1 MTRFTEKANAITPSR
16 ELQPDEYFNETDHL
30 IYCSKCN
37 TPRQCRHEL
46 QGKVLIP
53 SIRCKCQQEIFEQEE
68 AQRKLHEKQMEI
80 EHLKTSGLQD
90 KALYDYTFAR
100 DNGINPEI
108 KLAHNYVSNWEEMK
122 ANASGLLIWGDVG
135 TGKSF
140 FAGCI
145 ANALLEKGVPVLMT
159 NFSRILNTLTGMH
172 FEDRNQFINSLNRY
186 SLLIIDDLGIERNSD
201 FALEQVFNV
210 IDSRYRSKKP
220 LIITTNLTLS
230 ELNNAADIA
239 HKRIYDRILERCI
252 PVRINNRDIRQD
264 NATADK
270 ALGRAHEPRRGYH
283 CLIYQVVSKCALRE
297 ENLCVYIPRSRII
310 SSRFRE
316 SKSISLIWGTIL
328 SRIAPSWTN
337 LCVLAS
343 RSFLRF
349 LASASSWRCF
359 ACKSAFS
366 SGVIIL
372 LSAISGT
379 SFLCPYPGGFGFK
392 ILCFGT
398 MVLDN

>member
-1 MTRFTEKANAITPSR
+1 MTKFIERPTAITSNR
-16 ELQPDEYFNETDHL
+16 ELQSDEYFNETDHL

-145 ANALLEKGVPVLMT
+145 ANALL
-159 NFSRILNTLTGMH
+159 
-172 FEDRNQFINSLNRY
+172 
-186 SLLIIDDLGIERNSD
+186 
-201 FALEQVFNV
+201 
-210 IDSRYRSKKP
+210 DSRYRSKKP

-252 PVRINNRDIRQD
+252 PVRINNRNIRQD
-264 NATADK
+264 NATA
-270 ALGRAHEPRRGYH
+270 
-283 CLIYQVVSKCALRE
+283 
-297 ENLCVYIPRSRII
+297 NLKQAKR
-310 SSRFRE
+310 
-316 SKSISLIWGTIL
+316 
-328 SRIAPSWTN
+328 
-337 LCVLAS
+337 
-343 RSFLRF
+343 
-349 LASASSWRCF
+349 
-359 ACKSAFS
+359 
-366 SGVIIL
+366 IL
-372 LSAISGT
+372 LNNHT
-379 SFLCPYPGGFGFK
+379 P
-392 ILCFGT
+392 
-398 MVLDN
+398 NQN

>member
-1 MTRFTEKANAITPSR
+1 
-16 ELQPDEYFNETDHL
+16 
-30 IYCSKCN
+30 
-37 TPRQCRHEL
+37 
-46 QGKVLIP
+46 
-53 SIRCKCQQEIFEQEE
+53 
-68 AQRKLHEKQMEI
+68 
-80 EHLKTSGLQD
+80 
-90 KALYDYTFAR
+90 
-100 DNGINPEI
+100 
-108 KLAHNYVSNWEEMK
+108 MK

-252 PVRINNRDIRQD
+252 PVRINNRNIRQD
-264 NATADK
+264 NATD
-270 ALGRAHEPRRGYH
+270 
-283 CLIYQVVSKCALRE
+283 
-297 ENLCVYIPRSRII
+297 NL
-310 SSRFRE
+310 
-316 SKSISLIWGTIL
+316 KQ
-328 SRIAPSWTN
+328 A
-337 LCVLAS
+337 
-343 RSFLRF
+343 
-349 LASASSWRCF
+349 
-359 ACKSAFS
+359 KK
-366 SGVIIL
+366 IL
-372 LSAISGT
+372 LNNHA
-379 SFLCPYPGGFGFK
+379 P
-392 ILCFGT
+392 
-398 MVLDN
+398 NQN

>member
-1 MTRFTEKANAITPSR
+1 MTKFTEKATAITPNR

-68 AQRKLHEKQMEI
+68 TQRKLHEKQMEI

-145 ANALLEKGVPVLMT
+145 ANALLEKGIPVLMT
-159 NFSRILNTLTGMH
+159 NFSQILNTLTGMH

-210 IDSRYRSKKP
+210 IDSRYRSGKP
-220 LIITTNLTLS
+220 LIVTTNLTLDDLHNP
-230 ELNNAADIA
+230 EDTA
-239 HKRIYDRILERCI
+239 HSRIYDRLLSMCV
-252 PVRINNRDIRQD
+252 PVRFTGDNFRQE
-264 NATADK
+264 TAK
-270 ALGRAHEPRRGYH
+270 RKMESMKK
-283 CLIYQVVSKCALRE
+283 LI
-297 ENLCVYIPRSRII
+297 
-310 SSRFRE
+310 
-316 SKSISLIWGTIL
+316 T
-328 SRIAPSWTN
+328 
-337 LCVLAS
+337 
-343 RSFLRF
+343 
-349 LASASSWRCF
+349 
-359 ACKSAFS
+359 
-366 SGVIIL
+366 
-372 LSAISGT
+372 
-379 SFLCPYPGGFGFK
+379 
-392 ILCFGT
+392 
-398 MVLDN
+398 D

>member
-1 MTRFTEKANAITPSR
+1 MTTFTEKPTAITPNR
-16 ELQPDEYFNETDHL
+16 ELQSDEYFNETNHL

-90 KALYDYTFAR
+90 KSLYDYTFAK
-100 DNGINPEI
+100 DNGSNPEM

-145 ANALLEKGVPVLMT
+145 ANAL
-159 NFSRILNTLTGMH
+159 
-172 FEDRNQFINSLNRY
+172 
-186 SLLIIDDLGIERNSD
+186 LGIERNSD

-239 HKRIYDRILERCI
+239 HKRIYDRILERCVPI
-252 PVRINNRDIRQD
+252 RINNRNIRQD
-264 NATADK
+264 NATA
-270 ALGRAHEPRRGYH
+270 
-283 CLIYQVVSKCALRE
+283 
-297 ENLCVYIPRSRII
+297 NL
-310 SSRFRE
+310 
-316 SKSISLIWGTIL
+316 KKT
-328 SRIAPSWTN
+328 
-337 LCVLAS
+337 
-343 RSFLRF
+343 
-349 LASASSWRCF
+349 
-359 ACKSAFS
+359 KK
-366 SGVIIL
+366 IL
-372 LSAISGT
+372 LDNHT
-379 SFLCPYPGGFGFK
+379 S
-392 ILCFGT
+392 
-398 MVLDN
+398 NQS

>member
-1 MTRFTEKANAITPSR
+1 MTTFTEKPTAITPNR
-16 ELQPDEYFNETDHL
+16 ELQSDEYFNETNHL

-53 SIRCKCQQEIFEQEE
+53 SIRCKCQQKIFEQEE

-90 KALYDYTFAR
+90 KSLYDYTFSK
-100 DNGINPEI
+100 DNGINPEM

-172 FEDRNQFINSLNRY
+172 FEDRNQFIHSLNRY

-210 IDSRYRSKKP
+210 IDSRYRSGKP
-220 LIITTNLTLS
+220 LIVTTNLTLDDLHNP
-230 ELNNAADIA
+230 EDTA
-239 HKRIYDRILERCI
+239 HSRIYDRLLSMCV
-252 PVRINNRDIRQD
+252 PVRFTGDNFRQE
-264 NATADK
+264 TAK
-270 ALGRAHEPRRGYH
+270 RKMESMKK
-283 CLIYQVVSKCALRE
+283 LI
-297 ENLCVYIPRSRII
+297 
-310 SSRFRE
+310 
-316 SKSISLIWGTIL
+316 T
-328 SRIAPSWTN
+328 
-337 LCVLAS
+337 
-343 RSFLRF
+343 
-349 LASASSWRCF
+349 
-359 ACKSAFS
+359 
-366 SGVIIL
+366 
-372 LSAISGT
+372 
-379 SFLCPYPGGFGFK
+379 
-392 ILCFGT
+392 
-398 MVLDN
+398 D